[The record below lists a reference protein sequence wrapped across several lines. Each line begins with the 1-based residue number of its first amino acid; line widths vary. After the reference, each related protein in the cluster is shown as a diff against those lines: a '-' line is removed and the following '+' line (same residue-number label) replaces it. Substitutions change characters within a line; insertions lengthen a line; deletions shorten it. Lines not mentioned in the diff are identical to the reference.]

1 MILSD
6 QVHGIVKMSG
16 KRRTGKHDR
25 NINRIVTDRIFGRRN
40 SKNVQLRAKTDNTAP
55 LYRFGVTSK
64 PYFFVSE

>member
-16 KRRTGKHDR
+16 KWRTGKHDR

-40 SKNVQLRAKTDNTAP
+40 SKKCSIK
-55 LYRFGVTSK
+55 SK
-64 PYFFVSE
+64 NGQYGAFV